1 MADEE
6 ALFSPLAALATLRPT
21 PSPTDRSSPFFLE
34 EATSSSSRPPMPP
47 FRFLS
52 GGKKKKGAGEKKGK
66 KGGDEPV
73 AVGKSF
79 RGRWFLPS
87 LSLARVLIDSISR
100 WCSRIGFKIHLVYS
114 YSSGRR
120 KLYEFVREKRNWE
133 GGRFLE
139 AFFFLLDNLLSLL
152 LF

>member
-34 EATSSSSRPPMPP
+34 EAASSSSRPPMPP

-73 AVGKSF
+73 AVGRVVSGAVVFTFSF
-79 RGRWFLPS
+79 SR
-87 LSLARVLIDSISR
+87 ARSNRLDISMV
-100 WCSRIGFKIHLVYS
+100 FKDWI
-114 YSSGRR
+114 
-120 KLYEFVREKRNWE
+120 
-133 GGRFLE
+133 
-139 AFFFLLDNLLSLL
+139 
-152 LF
+152 